1 MENRNHFLKWLGEDY
16 KVTSVKETV
25 MGNTMTLNTVTLSD
39 GRVFVEAERALVSY
53 DNGYY
58 MSYKK
63 GDETD
68 KVVQAIV
75 WNFTLNKGA

>member
-1 MENRNHFLKWLGEDY
+1 MENTNRFLRWLGEDY
-16 KVTSVKETV
+16 KVTSIQETV
-25 MGNTMTLNTVTLSD
+25 IGKTMTLNTVTLSD

-58 MSYKK
+58 MPYKK

-68 KVVQAIV
+68 KIIQAIV
-75 WNFTLNKGA
+75 EGD